1 MHVSEVLRFVDD
13 TPKDSAGMPAAP
25 IDVIDVRVEDW
36 PARDEHADSAEET
49 DAPMHA
55 PRESALQDSVPQAGA
70 LPESE
75 PQGRG
80 NEAICPGVAS
90 LPAPDGE
97 EPRRRRC
104 TSTESVEAGAGSE
117 GRPASACDPVAV
129 QGEAEVSLQD
139 MSEARR
145 EGLRPASAADFG
157 GGGKVEE
164 AGGVPA
170 AVGGGSVTGTQP
182 CAPVSV
188 SSAATRCATAEGA
201 ARGAADDDD
210 VEKAAVADVVVEVE
224 GNGVAVEG
232 GAAAKPAGGRKKRNK
247 KKK

>member
-13 TPKDSAGMPAAP
+13 TPKDH
-25 IDVIDVRVEDW
+25 
-36 PARDEHADSAEET
+36 EHADPAQGT
-49 DAPMHA
+49 AAQMHA
-55 PRESALQDSVPQAGA
+55 RREPAPQGPVQQAGA
-70 LPESE
+70 LPEAE
-75 PQGRG
+75 LQGRG
-80 NEAICPGVAS
+80 NEATCPVVAA
-90 LPAPDGE
+90 LPGPGGE

-104 TSTESVEAGAGSE
+104 ASTESVEAGARSE
-117 GRPASACDPVAV
+117 GRSASVCDPVAV
-129 QGEAEVSLQD
+129 QGETEVSLQD

-145 EGLRPASAADFG
+145 EGLRPASAADSG
-157 GGGKVEE
+157 GGGNVEDSS
-164 AGGVPA
+164 GVPA

-188 SSAATRCATAEGA
+188 SSAAMRCAAAEGV
-201 ARGAADDDD
+201 ARGAADDDA

-232 GAAAKPAGGRKKRNK
+232 GAAVKPAGGKKKRNK

>member
-1 MHVSEVLRFVDD
+1 MLRFVDD

-25 IDVIDVRVEDW
+25 IDVLDVRVEDW
-36 PARDEHADSAEET
+36 PARDEHADPAEET

-104 TSTESVEAGAGSE
+104 TSTESVEADAGSE

-129 QGEAEVSLQD
+129 QGEA
-139 MSEARR
+139 
-145 EGLRPASAADFG
+145 AADFG
-157 GGGKVEE
+157 GGGKAAA

-188 SSAATRCATAEGA
+188 SSAAIRCATAEGA

-232 GAAAKPAGGRKKRNK
+232 GTAAKPAGGRKKRNK